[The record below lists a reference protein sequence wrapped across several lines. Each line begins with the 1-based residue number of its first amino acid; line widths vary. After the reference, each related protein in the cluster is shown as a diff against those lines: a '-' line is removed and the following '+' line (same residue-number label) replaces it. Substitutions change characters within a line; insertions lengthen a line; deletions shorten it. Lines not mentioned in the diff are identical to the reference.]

1 MKTIIIYHYLASYR
15 LPIFNE
21 LMKSDKI
28 EFTLYSGNTSD
39 IEIKKIETDYSLKK
53 INDGGLRWFFLKNRW
68 FLKNKILWQS
78 GLINLAIKGDYDSV
92 IFLGSPYHISTWFAA
107 IVARL
112 RRKRVFYWMHGVYKD
127 KITFVDYFK
136 LFVFYKIANGFFLYG
151 RRAYNVLNKYKVKP
165 KEDIHIIYNSLDYE
179 KSLEFRKLITE
190 KDICDYRLKYFND
203 KDTPVIVFIGRLNS
217 IKRLD
222 MIIEAQSYL
231 KLKHNKNFFN
241 TLIIGDGEERQR
253 LEMLVDQNDLRKN
266 VSFLGAIYDEEINS
280 EALMYA
286 DLCVTPGE
294 IGLTAIHSL
303 AYGTPVISHDNLN
316 LQMPEVESISRGV
329 NGDLYKYSNL
339 EDLANV
345 IENWLLIKPIKD
357 QSLVSNC
364 YKVIDD
370 YYNPDYQLKIFE
382 SVLCN
387 LKIYK

>member
-1 MKTIIIYHYLASYR
+1 MDKTIIVYHYLASYR
-15 LPIFNE
+15 QPVFTK
-21 LMKSDKI
+21 LMKSKKI
-28 EFTLYSGNTSD
+28 EFSLYSGTVSE
-39 IEIKKIETDYSLKK
+39 IEIKKIDTSFSSKK
-53 INDGGLRWFFLKNRW
+53 INNNGLRWFFLNNTW
-68 FLKNKILWQS
+68 FFKKKLLWQS
-78 GLINLAIKGDYDSV
+78 GLITLMLKSDYDSV

-112 RRKRVFYWMHGVYKD
+112 RRKRVYYWMHGVYKD
-127 KITFVDYFK
+127 RITFVDYFK

-151 RRAYNVLNKYKVKP
+151 RRAYNVLNRYKVKP
-165 KEDIHIIYNSLDYE
+165 KENIHIIYNSLDYE
-179 KSLEFRKLITE
+179 KSLEFRKLITK

-253 LEMLVDQNDLRKN
+253 LEMLVDHNNLRKN
-266 VSFLGAIYDEEINS
+266 VSFLGAIYDEKINS

-316 LQMPEVESISRGV
+316 LQMPEVESICRGV
-329 NGDLYKYSNL
+329 NGDLYKYNNL
-339 EDLANV
+339 EDLASV

-387 LKIYK
+387 AKNI

>member
-1 MKTIIIYHYLASYR
+1 MHKTAIVYHYLASYR
-15 LPIFNE
+15 QPIFTK
-21 LMKSDKI
+21 LMRSKKI
-28 EFTLYSGNTSD
+28 EFSLYSGTVSE
-39 IEIKKIETDYSLKK
+39 IEIKKIDASFSIKEIS
-53 INDGGLRWFFLKNRW
+53 NDGLRWFFLKNRW
-68 FLKNKILWQS
+68 FFKKKLLWQS
-78 GLINLAIKGDYDSV
+78 GLITLMLKGDYDSV

-136 LFVFYKIANGFFLYG
+136 LFVFYKLANGFFLYG

-165 KEDIHIIYNSLDYE
+165 NENIHIIYNSLDYE
-179 KSLEFRKLITE
+179 KSLEFRKAITE
-190 KDICDYRLKYFND
+190 IDIWNYRLKYFNE
-203 KDTPVIVFIGRLNS
+203 KNTPVIVFIGRLNS

-222 MIIEAQSYL
+222 MIIEVQRLL

-241 TLIIGDGEERQR
+241 TLIIGDGEERQK
-253 LEMLVDQNDLRKN
+253 LQKQVDQNELTKN

-316 LQMPEVESISRGV
+316 LQMPEIESIHKGV
-329 NGDLYKYSNL
+329 TGDLYEYNNL
-339 EDLANV
+339 EDLANA
-345 IENWLLIKPIKD
+345 IENWFLAKPIKD
-357 QSLVSNC
+357 ESIVTNC
-364 YKVIDD
+364 YKVIDE

-382 SVLCN
+382 SVLYN
-387 LKIYK
+387 AKNI